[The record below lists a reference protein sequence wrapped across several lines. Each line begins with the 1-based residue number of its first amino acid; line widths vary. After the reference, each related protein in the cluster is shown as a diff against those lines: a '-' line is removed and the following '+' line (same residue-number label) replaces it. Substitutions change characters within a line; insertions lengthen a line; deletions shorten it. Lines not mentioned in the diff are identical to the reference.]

1 MGKITR
7 LLIITVLII
16 AFIVSPAY
24 ADNMDTGWKG
34 YGLYNL
40 NKSEV
45 TISNESD
52 NVSIDGKNVNAVY
65 EYTIKSNS
73 QRDISVNFG
82 IPDNGIV
89 KFSVH
94 DGIKYLNYKTRNASY
109 LKNTYGAVN
118 LQTPDVRWYL
128 FTMVFTPGQ
137 TRTIKVSI
145 EAEMLKEENDT
156 YGLSFFK
163 DRNYS
168 YAINSEKT
176 LITLKLAGFKPYYIF
191 ELKGINEESIS
202 EDGAVTLSYSGDYG
216 NGAFMRYQNV
226 DKMAL
231 DSLGKSAY
239 NKPKDIVKAFND
251 KKYSDAIMLCNEYL
265 NAPTDSS
272 LNIEQVKYVKAECI
286 RQSGNSEE
294 YLSSLEQIN
303 ISQLYP
309 GRIRYKI
316 LHDKLKAYAD
326 TKNNEGM
333 NMILKDLIPETKM
346 SYPYLYHWLD
356 KNGYKLVADDQAAE
370 DITPPVD
377 NKGSATKNRGF
388 DILGMAIK
396 FFNFVAQSRWTY
408 VFLGFL
414 AGFIIGRLTK
424 RKKKSK
430 SVYLFRD

>member
-1 MGKITR
+1 MSKITR
-7 LLIITVLII
+7 LLVLFVLITI
-16 AFIVSPAY
+16 MSATAAY
-24 ADNMDTGWKG
+24 ADSVDTGWKG

-40 NKSEV
+40 NKSDV
-45 TISNESD
+45 SISNESD
-52 NVSIDGKNVNAVY
+52 YVLIDGKNVNAVY
-65 EYTIKSNS
+65 EYKIKSNA
-73 QRDISVNFG
+73 QKDISVNFG

-89 KFSVH
+89 KFTVH
-94 DGIKYLNYKTRNASY
+94 DGKKYLSYKTRNASY

-145 EAEMLKEENDT
+145 DAEMVKEENDT

-163 DRNYS
+163 DRNYP

-176 LITLKLAGFKPYYIF
+176 WITLKLTDFKPYYIY
-191 ELKGINEESIS
+191 ELEGIKEENVSD
-202 EDGAVTLSYSGDYG
+202 DGVVTLSYSGEYG
-216 NGAFMRYQNV
+216 NGAFMRYQHI

-231 DSLGKSAY
+231 DSLGKSNY
-239 NKPKDIVKAFND
+239 KKPKEIVKVFND
-251 KKYSDAIMLCNEYL
+251 KNYGEALKLCNEYL
-265 NAPTDSS
+265 NAPSDSK

-286 RQSGNSEE
+286 RLSGNNEE
-294 YLSSLEQIN
+294 YLSTLEQID

-316 LHDKLKAYAD
+316 LHDKLKAYSD
-326 TKNNEGM
+326 TDNNEGM
-333 NMILKDLIPETKM
+333 NMILKELIPETQK
-346 SYPYLYHWLD
+346 SYPYLYYWLD
-356 KNGYKLVADDQAAE
+356 KNNYKLVE
-370 DITPPVD
+370 DEQVVENIASPI
-377 NKGSATKNRGF
+377 NNESGSVTNRGF
-388 DILGMAIK
+388 DILGTTIK
-396 FFNFVAQSRWTY
+396 FLTFVAQSRWTY
-408 VFLGFL
+408 VLLGFL